1 MIEVLWRGR
10 CDYADCLGAMRA
22 FTDARNA
29 DTVDQLWVVEHPPVF
44 TQGQAGRPEHLLLA
58 SEIGLQQSD
67 RGGQITYHGP
77 GQIVIYTLIDL
88 LRRGYGIREL
98 VSRIE
103 QSMIDALASCGIAAY
118 ADAAAPGVY
127 VDIDGQR
134 HKIGS
139 LGLRVRRGRSYH
151 GLALNNAMDLSPFL
165 QINPCGYAGLPMTQ
179 VSALSTVDPA
189 SVPQR
194 LVEALLARL

>member
-1 MIEVLWRGR
+1 MIEVHWRGR
-10 CDYADCLGAMRA
+10 CDYADSLRAMRD
-22 FTDARNA
+22 FTDARTA
-29 DTVDQLWVVEHPPVF
+29 DSADQLWVVEHPPVF

-58 SEIGLQQSD
+58 SDIDLQQSD

-103 QSMIDALASCGIAAY
+103 LAMIDALKRCDIAAY

-127 VDIDGQR
+127 VDIDGVR

-151 GLALNNAMDLSPFL
+151 GLALNNAMDLTPFL

-179 VSALSTVDPA
+179 VSALAAVDPA
-189 SVPQR
+189 SVPQW